1 MISKQIDNDVTRFIL
16 NLKYAKTII
25 KTILPLINAPK
36 TSANPIN
43 NKEYDTDIPNVYKEN
58 YIP

>member
-16 NLKYAKTII
+16 NLKYAKTIM
-25 KTILPLINAPK
+25 KTILPLINAPN

-43 NKEYDTDIPNVYKEN
+43 NKE
-58 YIP
+58 